1 MDQPASLRVKNR
13 RILPDVVDYQLQHK
27 NGMNLKVQPSHQS
40 NGKTYINVFATV
52 KEDCEYKSKNYS
64 AAAEEN
70 CEFCLW
76 ENALKQRF
84 EKSCHT

>member
-52 KEDCEYKSKNYS
+52 KEDCEYKSKKIILLLLRKTVNFAYG
-64 AAAEEN
+64 
-70 CEFCLW
+70 
-76 ENALKQRF
+76 KMP
-84 EKSCHT
+84 

>member
-52 KEDCEYKSKNYS
+52 KEDCEYKSKKIILLLRKTVNFAYG
-64 AAAEEN
+64 
-70 CEFCLW
+70 
-76 ENALKQRF
+76 KMP
-84 EKSCHT
+84 

>member
-52 KEDCEYKSKNYS
+52 KEDCEYKSKIIILLLLRKTVYF
-64 AAAEEN
+64 AYG
-70 CEFCLW
+70 
-76 ENALKQRF
+76 KMP
-84 EKSCHT
+84 